1 MRYLRNILQGE
12 FRDCRTRPVYDPVVL
27 STVRSDK
34 MASELR
40 LRADP
45 SEAIQALYEAHAD
58 EISSFL
64 KARFGAGPPDPQD
77 IVQQT
82 FANFLGQG
90 DVPAIRNPRAFLYRI
105 AINLTIQQRRAAQR
119 RRKLLPEYARTHG
132 DPTDE
137 LHPERV
143 LLAKEQVRALE
154 DALNQLAERDR
165 TLLLLHRLEG
175 VSYAEI
181 ARRTGMAASS
191 VRYVIGQALKNCQQA
206 LQSSG
211 LWDSSEGLDDAKPAR
226 QRRKSG

>member
-1 MRYLRNILQGE
+1 MGAQLK
-12 FRDCRTRPVYDPVVL
+12 RDVAVSRSPAHGD
-27 STVRSDK
+27 SSAVRSEK
-34 MASELR
+34 MASELQR
-40 LRADP
+40 GAGPNQSIR
-45 SEAIQALYEAHAD
+45 ALYEAHAD

-82 FANFLGQG
+82 FVNYLGKG
-90 DVPAIRNPRAFLYRI
+90 DGSAIRNPRAFLYRI

-119 RRKLLPEYARTHG
+119 RRKLLPDYARTHG

-154 DALNQLAERDR
+154 DALNQLGERDR

-181 ARRTGMAASS
+181 ARRTGMAPSS

-211 LWDSSEGLDDAKPAR
+211 LWDSREELEDAKPVRR
-226 QRRKSG
+226 QKKRG

>member
-1 MRYLRNILQGE
+1 
-12 FRDCRTRPVYDPVVL
+12 
-27 STVRSDK
+27 
-34 MASELR
+34 MASGLR
-40 LRADP
+40 RGNGPGQAVH
-45 SEAIQALYEAHAD
+45 ALYEAHAD
-58 EISSFL
+58 EIGSFL

-82 FANFLGQG
+82 FANYLDKGNG
-90 DVPAIRNPRAFLYRI
+90 SAIRNPRAFLYRI
-105 AINLTIQQRRAAQR
+105 AINLTIQQRRTARR

-154 DALNQLAERDR
+154 DALNQLGERDR
-165 TLLLLHRLEG
+165 TFLLLHRLEG

-181 ARRTGMAASS
+181 ARRTGMAPSS
-191 VRYVIGQALKNCQQA
+191 VRYVIGQALKNCRQA

-211 LWDSSEGLDDAKPAR
+211 LWDSGEGLDDAKLAL
-226 QRRKSG
+226 QRKKSG